1 MIFYSVQEIC
11 LIIAT
16 AIIIDWVIGDPKWPT
31 HPVIFIGRWIKKAEQ
46 WLYPAYK
53 PSSNAKLSNPSDES
67 NPSNN
72 QQRSNESRANR
83 GLIYRGSLLTTST
96 LLISTGIM
104 LALMIVSSWIHPW
117 LGYAVNTWFIST
129 TIAVK
134 GLKDAAMLV
143 YHPLIQGN
151 MADARTYI
159 GYIVSRDQEVMGEPE
174 ITRAAVETVSE
185 NIVDAFISPIFWAM
199 IGAAPLAMCYRAA
212 NTLDSMVGYRNEK
225 YEYFGKCSAVID
237 DILNYIP
244 ARITGVCIAIVCY
257 IVPRCDGRRAVR
269 SMLAFAS
276 HHPSPNSGIPES
288 AVAGALGIQLGGRNR
303 YFGVWQERA
312 IMGWETEQLRA
323 VHIKK
328 CIVILYGVSI
338 LVWVGVMLAWLMLSA
353 IK

>member
-1 MIFYSVQEIC
+1 MIFYSLQEIC

-16 AIIIDWVIGDPKWPT
+16 AIMIDWIVGDPKWIT
-31 HPVIFIGRWIKKAEQ
+31 HPVILIGRWIKKVELL
-46 WLYPAYK
+46 LYPDHK
-53 PSSNAKLSNPSDES
+53 KSVSSNQPYSK
-67 NPSNN
+67 
-72 QQRSNESRANR
+72 R
-83 GLIYRGSLLTTST
+83 GLIYRGSLLSMST

-104 LALMIVSSWIHPW
+104 LALMAFSGWIHPW

-143 YHPLIQGN
+143 YNPLVQGN
-151 MADARTYI
+151 LTDARTYI
-159 GYIVSRDQEVMGEPE
+159 GYIVSRDQEVMGESE

-185 NIVDAFISPIFWAM
+185 NIVDAFISPIFWAL

-225 YEYFGKCSAVID
+225 YEYFGKCSAIID
-237 DILNYIP
+237 DILNYVP
-244 ARITGVCIAIVCY
+244 ARITGICIALVCWM
-257 IVPRCDGRRAVR
+257 IPSCSAGRALKA
-269 SMLAFAS
+269 MYTFAKR
-276 HHPSPNSGIPES
+276 HPSPNSGIPES

-312 IMGWETEQLRA
+312 IMGWEMNPLRA
-323 VHIKK
+323 IHIKK
-328 CIVILYGVSI
+328 SVFILYSVSI
-338 LVWVGVMLAWLMLSA
+338 LVWVGVMMAWLMLNA

>member
-1 MIFYSVQEIC
+1 MIFYSLQEIC
-11 LIIAT
+11 VMIAA
-16 AIIIDWVIGDPKWPT
+16 AIIIDWIVGDPKWLT
-31 HPVIFIGRWIKKAEQ
+31 HPVILIGKWIKKAELL
-46 WLYPAYK
+46 LYPSKMNPA
-53 PSSNAKLSNPSDES
+53 SS
-67 NPSNN
+67 
-72 QQRSNESRANR
+72 SR
-83 GLIYRGSLLTTST
+83 LVFYRGSLLTMST
-96 LLISTGIM
+96 LLLSTGIM
-104 LALMIVSSWIHPW
+104 LAVLFISAWIHPW

-143 YHPLIQGN
+143 YNPLVQGN
-151 MADARTYI
+151 IADARTYI

-185 NIVDAFISPIFWAM
+185 NIVDAFMSPILWALV
-199 IGAAPLAMCYRAA
+199 GGAPLAMCYRAA

-244 ARITGVCIAIVCY
+244 ARITGFCIALVCWLLPGY
-257 IVPRCDGRRAVR
+257 NGGGAVKAMFTCAKR
-269 SMLAFAS
+269 
-276 HHPSPNSGIPES
+276 HPSPNSGIPES
-288 AVAGALGIQLGGRNR
+288 AAAGALGIQLGGRNR

-312 IMGWETEQLRA
+312 IMGWGKEMLRA

-328 CIVILYGVSI
+328 SVVILYGVSI
-338 LVWVGVMLAWLMLSA
+338 LVLAGVMIAWLMLNA